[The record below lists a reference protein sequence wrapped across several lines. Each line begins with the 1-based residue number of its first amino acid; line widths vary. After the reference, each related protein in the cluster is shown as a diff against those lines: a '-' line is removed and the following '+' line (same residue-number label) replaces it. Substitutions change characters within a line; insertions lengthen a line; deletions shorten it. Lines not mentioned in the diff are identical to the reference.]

1 MAPPQEPPEP
11 PGAHRSANAPFSWS
25 GCRVS
30 RSTADKQ
37 PAEPWGWVTRRDLG
51 VESIRV
57 QRRAGISL
65 GNQKSK
71 KVSPGTPLS
80 PHPAPPGVGVG
91 AETLWDLKF
100 RGEETFGNSLRIR
113 WVHSCLCFAPFWGN
127 LLPRLALPS
136 HSTIPVVR
144 SADGNRGGSA
154 GFWGTGTDPG
164 GARTPTGRPVLTG
177 EERRIPSHA
186 S

>member
-1 MAPPQEPPEP
+1 MPPRPALSD
-11 PGAHRSANAPFSWS
+11 GSANAPFSWS

-57 QRRAGISL
+57 QRRAGIGL

-91 AETLWDLKF
+91 AEVLWDLKF
-100 RGEETFGNSLRIR
+100 RGEETFGNSLRILH
-113 WVHSCLCFAPFWGN
+113 VESCRFSLHFLDKSP
-127 LLPRLALPS
+127 PS
-136 HSTIPVVR
+136 HS
-144 SADGNRGGSA
+144 
-154 GFWGTGTDPG
+154 
-164 GARTPTGRPVLTG
+164 
-177 EERRIPSHA
+177 PSKCNLEIWRKM
-186 S
+186 SRNGQE